1 MSTRSTRRGRG
12 IAFVATAALL
22 TLAGCADSDRDSG
35 DDTGSSG
42 SSGGTFV
49 FAGSA
54 DPITLDPFFAS
65 DGESFRPARQIF
77 EGLVGTKPGTADPA
91 PLLAKSWQTSEDGL
105 STTFELEEGVKF
117 QDGSDFNAEVA
128 CWNFDR
134 WYNTPP
140 GVGQTEDQSYYW
152 ISLFKGFAEGDL
164 TDSVYKSC
172 KVDGDNKITVSLT
185 QPFAG
190 FVAALSLPS
199 FSMQSKE
206 AIEKY
211 GATGQEDPSQSE
223 YATAHPTGTGPF
235 TFVSWEKGTE
245 ITLERNEDYWGEAA
259 LLDEVRII
267 PIAEPKG
274 RADALLNGDID
285 GFDLVG
291 PADIPRLEDEGY
303 QVLNR
308 PAFNILYLG
317 INQAVKPLDNIR
329 VRQAIAYAID
339 KQAVID
345 TSMPEGTEPA
355 LEFVPDLVNGYT
367 EDVEQYEYDP
377 EKAKQ
382 LLKEAGQENLTIEF
396 NYPTDVTRPYMPSAG
411 DTFNAIRSQLEEAG
425 IKVKPQADKWDPDYL
440 DKIQGTKDHGIHL
453 LGWTGDYNDPDN
465 FLGVFFGRKSSEWG
479 FDNPKL
485 FKALEEA
492 RGIPVVEDQLP
503 VYQEINRQVM
513 EFLPGIPLASPV
525 PSLGFAPE
533 VKGYQPSPVQDEP
546 WNLVSI
552 EE

>member
-35 DDTGSSG
+35 DDTGSDT

-54 DPITLDPFFAS
+54 DPVTLDPFFAS

-91 PLLAKSWQTSEDGL
+91 PLLAKSWETSEDGL
-105 STTFELEEGVKF
+105 STTFELQEGVKF
-117 QDGSDFNAEVA
+117 HDGSDFNAEVA

-152 ISLFKGFAEGDL
+152 ISLFKGFAEGEL

-172 KVDGDNKITVSLT
+172 KVDGDNSITVSLT

-199 FSMQSKE
+199 FSMQSQK
-206 AIEKY
+206 AIEQY
-211 GATGQEDPSQSE
+211 GATGQDDPSQSE

-245 ITLERNEDYWGEAA
+245 ITLERNEDYWGEPA

-274 RADALLNGDID
+274 RADALLNGDVD

-317 INQAVKPLDNIR
+317 INQAVKPLDDIR
-329 VRQAIAYAID
+329 VRQAIAHAID
-339 KQAVID
+339 KDAVISA
-345 TSMPEGTEPA
+345 SMPEGTEPA
-355 LEFVPDLVNGYT
+355 LEFVPETVNGYT
-367 EDVEQYEYDP
+367 EDVPQYEYDP
-377 EKAKQ
+377 DKAEQ

-396 NYPTDVTRPYMPSAG
+396 NYPTDVTRPYMPSPG
-411 DTFNAIRSQLEEAG
+411 DTFNAIRSQLEEVG

-440 DKIQGTKDHGIHL
+440 DKIAGTKDHGIHL

-479 FDNPKL
+479 FDNPEL
-485 FKALEEA
+485 FKALEQA
-492 RGIPVVEDQLP
+492 RGIPSVEEQLP
-503 VYQEINRQVM
+503 LYQEINAQVM

-533 VKGYQPSPVQDEP
+533 VKGYEPSPVQDEP